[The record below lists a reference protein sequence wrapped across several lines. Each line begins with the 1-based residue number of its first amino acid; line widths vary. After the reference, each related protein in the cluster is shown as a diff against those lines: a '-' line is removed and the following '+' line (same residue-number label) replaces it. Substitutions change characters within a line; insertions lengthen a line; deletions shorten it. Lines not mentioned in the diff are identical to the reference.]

1 MAVSLLGKST
11 VSCRYIDLAGVCKK
25 VNPLS
30 GIYNFCLL
38 CRSRTIFF
46 FYIDIIRSNYV
57 DRVTIKYPVRVCF
70 VKDGRRVMLINF
82 LRKSMI
88 CDSISSKLF
97 ETIYIYIDYFTT
109 APETTF

>member
-1 MAVSLLGKST
+1 MGYT
-11 VSCRYIDLAGVCKK
+11 TFVCF
-25 VNPLS
+25 VVR
-30 GIYNFCLL
+30 GRF
-38 CRSRTIFF
+38 FF

-97 ETIYIYIDYFTT
+97 EIIYLNLLVISKILKLRFEDCHLSNIKIKLLNCLK
-109 APETTF
+109 

>member
-1 MAVSLLGKST
+1 M
-11 VSCRYIDLAGVCKK
+11 
-25 VNPLS
+25 NPLS

-97 ETIYIYIDYFTT
+97 EIIYTDYFTT